1 LCGRFSLLRAQ
12 LAFEN
17 VNFNM
22 ERGTSVD
29 GGSVHMEVPALLCLS
44 AAVTR
49 REGRNEEA
57 LQIYAQ
63 AVDIA
68 KDLYGPSVITA
79 TCINNMAFL
88 AFHMQLLQQSRSLFM
103 DAHSVLVDLHGHNDP
118 HLVPILN
125 NIGRV
130 EESLG
135 NFEAA
140 HGFYTR
146 AIDISALVSSASHH
160 SPSIASN
167 AVSSPSSPTSTPHHM
182 HLFSLWLHQRAGTGF
197 IVIRVRAINFTKA
210 RNQPTFEVAFGSSK
224 KEPKNMV
231 IVIGASRSAHKEE
244 FFPSLAEQS
253 LEFRD
258 PHSATTP
265 VVFSMF
271 ERRPLSG
278 QKLVCSSSTPL
289 QQ

>member
-1 LCGRFSLLRAQ
+1 
-12 LAFEN
+12 
-17 VNFNM
+17 
-22 ERGTSVD
+22 
-29 GGSVHMEVPALLCLS
+29 MEVPSLLCLS
-44 AAVTR
+44 AAVMR
-49 REGRNEEA
+49 REGRNDEA
-57 LQIYAQ
+57 LQTYAQ
-63 AVDIA
+63 AVEIA
-68 KDLYGPSVITA
+68 KELYGRSVITA

-103 DAHSVLVDLHGHNDP
+103 DAFAVLVDLHGHNDP
-118 HLVPILN
+118 LLVPILN

-146 AIDISALVSSASHH
+146 AIDISTITSSASPN
-160 SPSIASN
+160 SPIITSS
-167 AVSSPSSPTSTPHHM
+167 AVSLPLSPASSSNHM

-197 IVIRVRAINFTKA
+197 VAVRVRAINLTKP
-210 RNQPTFEVAFGSSK
+210 RNQPQFFIEFGVSK

-231 IVIGASRSAHKEE
+231 VVIGASRSVHKEQ
-244 FFPSLAEQS
+244 FFPSSVEQS

-258 PHSATTP
+258 LHNAATP
-265 VVFSMF
+265 VVFTLF
-271 ERRPLSG
+271 ERRPISG
-278 QKLVCSSSTPL
+278 QKLVCTCSIPL